1 MSRAR
6 LVLEHTPSAQA
17 STDVTYHGGQLVV
30 GRGDEADWRID
41 DPDKFVSRKHF
52 VLSED
57 GETIMVTDAS
67 TGGLFVDGSSSA
79 LGVGNSIPLENE
91 MRLRFGDFV
100 AKVELSGS
108 KEKSATQ
115 SQPAES
121 PNSPFSFKFDPVA
134 EAVPEPERPKD
145 LPEPFGTRSSKFFES
160 QEDRAPKPPP
170 PIDRD
175 DPFALELKPAV
186 PDTADTAEQAPDNP
200 GGYFTK
206 PRGEPEVSPPEF
218 TAEEPSA
225 TTRARAAEPLPVR
238 HDTDLREAFF
248 RGMGLDPAKFS
259 NDDQVAEMEALGKR
273 FRALTDGVLHL
284 LQTRAEEK
292 LKVRVAQTII
302 GSANVSPLKNAVSV
316 DDAVSALV
324 AERGAGYLDPDAAV
338 AEAFRDLVDHQLRT
352 WIALQSALRKMIDK
366 FDPEEI
372 EREMDDTGLLEAL
385 IAGGRSAKL
394 WQLYEERYQDIASAA
409 EERFLGEIG
418 ADFRDA
424 YEKKG
429 KG

>member
-1 MSRAR
+1 MSSAR

-52 VLSED
+52 VISED
-57 GETIMVTDAS
+57 GETILVTDAS

-79 LGVGNSIPLENE
+79 LGVGNSIPLEND

-108 KEKSATQ
+108 KEKAATQ
-115 SQPAES
+115 AQPAES

-134 EAVPEPERPKD
+134 EAAPEPERPKD
-145 LPEPFGTRSSKFFES
+145 LPEPFGTRSSKFFER
-160 QEDRAPKPPP
+160 QEDSAPKPP

-186 PDTADTAEQAPDNP
+186 PEAAATTEQVSNES
-200 GGYFTK
+200 GGYFSK
-206 PRGEPEVSPPEF
+206 LRSEPEVSPPEF
-218 TAEEPSA
+218 AAEEPSA
-225 TTRARAAEPLPVR
+225 ATQERPAEHLTVG
-238 HDTDLREAFF
+238 HDTGLREAFF
-248 RGMGLDPAKFS
+248 HGMGLDPAMFS
-259 NDDQVAEMEALGKR
+259 HDDQVAEMEALGKR
-273 FRALTDGVLHL
+273 FRALTDGVLNL

-324 AERGAGYLDPDAAV
+324 SERGAGYLDPDAAV

-372 EREMDDTGLLEAL
+372 EREMEDTGLLEAL

-394 WQLYEERYQDIASAA
+394 WQLYEERYRDIASAA